1 MVTYEATKAI
11 TKGTQLITVYG
22 GTHMR
27 GDGFKEPPEGQK
39 IRGAG
44 DWVRNGMVWR
54 EEDVGNEEGREP
66 IRNGSNAKPTT
77 EDGTNMRNRRRNG
90 GCSSETNDEEEQT
103 NMGKH
108 DSGVTREYHERRGE
122 CNHNLP

>member
-1 MVTYEATKAI
+1 MLSTKEGEGKRNKIGSIKKNAGSGKGENGLVTYEATKAI

-44 DWVRNGMVWR
+44 DWVREWHGLA
-54 EEDVGNEEGREP
+54 G
-66 IRNGSNAKPTT
+66 
-77 EDGTNMRNRRRNG
+77 RRRR
-90 GCSSETNDEEEQT
+90 
-103 NMGKH
+103 K
-108 DSGVTREYHERRGE
+108 
-122 CNHNLP
+122 